1 MTELV
6 KQPELKKTLK
16 QKDNILKEDGKSSFC
31 VLPLWAQSNE
41 MLNDEVSDFN
51 EADIF
56 ENVHEEDMKQVNYT
70 LLITL
75 NPI

>member
-1 MTELV
+1 LRASIM
-6 KQPELKKTLK
+6 
-16 QKDNILKEDGKSSFC
+16 
-31 VLPLWAQSNE
+31 AQSNE